1 MKIIGK
7 ENNMAEEQRKYYKP
21 SEAAKI
27 LGLSTAKVR
36 DMCHIKNQR
45 FAFRTIKNGRKGHF
59 LIDLEKIKNYI
70 ERPSEDSRIMYSFN
84 QQLGKGRKYG

>member
-1 MKIIGK
+1 M
-7 ENNMAEEQRKYYKP
+7 EQKYYKP
-21 SEAAKI
+21 KEVAEA
-27 LGLSTAKVR
+27 LGISVAKVR

-45 FAFRTIKNGRKGHF
+45 FAFRTLKNGRKGHF

-84 QQLGKGRKYG
+84 QQLDKRRKYG